1 MLNIG
6 TAKFGVKELI
16 SKVWTPAVS
25 VVYAYRLRNLLKLC
39 THYVW
44 FQHNK
49 GTESNSRK
57 KIKLSVEYRQAE
69 HFMKAIAQIK
79 IKYVENMWIESI

>member
-16 SKVWTPAVS
+16 FKVGTPAVS

-49 GTESNSRK
+49 GTKSNYK
-57 KIKLSVEYRQAE
+57 E
-69 HFMKAIAQIK
+69 
-79 IKYVENMWIESI
+79 EN